1 MDTST
6 PAQADAL
13 LEALDMGSLSPE
25 EQEAL
30 LLDLND
36 LIYRG
41 SMVRLLERMDDASR
55 VAFEA
60 LVESDASEE
69 QVEAFLQ
76 EHVPDADQAVLETV
90 KEISDDI
97 LAATGTNTK

>member
-1 MDTST
+1 MDTPK

-13 LEALDMGSLSPE
+13 LEALDMESLSPE

-30 LLDLND
+30 LTDLND

-55 VAFEA
+55 AAFEA

-69 QVEAFLQ
+69 EVEAFIQ
-76 EHVPDADQAVLETV
+76 EHVPDADQAILEAV

-97 LAATGTNTK
+97 LAATGTNTN

>member
-1 MDTST
+1 MDTPK

-13 LEALDMGSLSPE
+13 LEALDMESLSPE
-25 EQEAL
+25 DQEAL

-41 SMVRLLERMDDASR
+41 SMVRLVERMSEDAR

-76 EHVPDADQAVLETV
+76 EHVPNADQAILEAV
-90 KEISDDI
+90 QEISDDI
-97 LAATGTNTK
+97 LAATGTNTN